1 MAIILHVSTHFF
13 RLCHQQ
19 YGTWLR
25 INVDRLC
32 KQHGTMIRCNLK
44 FLNLRI
50 SAFPLMYM
58 CSNATHTI
66 YIFFFRTQTLK
77 MTCFSIIEPR
87 YGKPK
92 WKWKHAGKMAYRHID
107 ARTEQEV
114 REKKGQKR
122 NEEVNFSSQTS
133 KLIKQKEKSVE
144 NFNSSRHYRV
154 LVTLK
159 S

>member
-1 MAIILHVSTHFF
+1 
-13 RLCHQQ
+13 
-19 YGTWLR
+19 
-25 INVDRLC
+25 
-32 KQHGTMIRCNLK
+32 
-44 FLNLRI
+44 
-50 SAFPLMYM
+50 
-58 CSNATHTI
+58 
-66 YIFFFRTQTLK
+66 
-77 MTCFSIIEPR
+77 
-87 YGKPK
+87 
-92 WKWKHAGKMAYRHID
+92 MAYRHID